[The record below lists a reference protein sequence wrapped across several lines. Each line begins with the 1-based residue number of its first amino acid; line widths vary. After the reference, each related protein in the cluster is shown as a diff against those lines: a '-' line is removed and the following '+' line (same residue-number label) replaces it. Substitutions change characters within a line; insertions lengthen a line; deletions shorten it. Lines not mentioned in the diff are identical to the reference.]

1 MGAAKMPSAL
11 DNSFNQNMVGAV
23 HSMGVSEED
32 QFMSGHGVINQ
43 PGFNNIAQ
51 TAKVMVSSKA
61 KRVTAATRE
70 IHSGTNARV
79 NTFDN
84 RGLQAQQN
92 HQYEQVN
99 RYHHHPG
106 PPDVLGN
113 GNTLHQSSHQKFNPP
128 PHA

>member
-1 MGAAKMPSAL
+1 MIQQNDKNINNVRLSYNSMGAPSKLRNNTSQNMGASKMPSAL
-11 DNSFNQNMVGAV
+11 DNSFNQNLVGAV
-23 HSMGVSEED
+23 HSIGPSEED

-70 IHSGTNARV
+70 IQSGTNARV

-92 HQYEQVN
+92 HQYE
-99 RYHHHPG
+99 
-106 PPDVLGN
+106 
-113 GNTLHQSSHQKFNPP
+113 
-128 PHA
+128 